1 MTAQAKMLSA
11 GRLTLLVG
19 VGMTLA
25 GFAWLLAGQDAA
37 RIDAKAYRLKHV
49 SAEEIASQL
58 EGLLSSDGAQHEVI
72 ADRDGNRVLVHGA
85 DGVQRLAAQL
95 IETLDRPTPS
105 QPAAPRPA
113 AAASSPPV
121 VRNYPIEASRL
132 AQTFDELRRKF
143 PPETGARIAADAR
156 SSQLLIVAPA
166 SLQQQIA
173 RTLQPT
179 TTAAGEAAK
188 RADAPTAAA
197 ASAAVIGPRA
207 GAVQT
212 ANLRNISARKL
223 EDELLRIWG
232 PRLARTTTDDG
243 DVAVFAL
250 RGEDAE
256 RPVLQVDRRQ
266 DAVGYLGEPDSAR
279 LWRRVVQALDRPRE
293 DRDGQ
298 RTDLVPLNR
307 ADPRKVE
314 HAVVLLQTG
323 GLPAGA
329 RATRLASAQVQQG
342 DDDDEASPQA
352 AAAQTAPGGAEPSS
366 PVLTDDEGGLIGPVQ
381 IDFLEGLDAIVL
393 RGHKRDVDRVRKIIS
408 EIETYSAETQPSIEI
423 VQLQHVGSQ
432 VLADLVGTVYNEI
445 LSPRQGRVTIRPL
458 VKPNALLLIGRPDS
472 VETVKGLIDK
482 LDQATAPETQFE
494 VFRLKHI
501 SAVDVQT
508 TVQNFFVDRL
518 GQTQQLGAQAAT
530 GTARPGLGTRVNVVA
545 DYRTNTL
552 IVQASPVDMQEVRRM
567 IVQLDIESPEASNE
581 LKIFR
586 LKNAL
591 ASDVGPVLQD
601 ALNWQLIG
609 SRIPLGASQTGAFG
623 AAQTFGQQD
632 ERARLRSA
640 MLTFMTVD
648 AEGGKAIQ
656 SGQLADVRVTVD
668 NNSNSLVVT
677 APHKSMSLIE
687 ALITELDA
695 LPNAQAQIKVFTI
708 VNGDARALVG
718 MLTQLLGQQTTAQPA
733 TAVFGQGALSPFL
746 ATGMQ
751 SGAASGESSLVPV
764 RFAVDQRTNS
774 IIATGSE
781 GDLGVVE
788 AILLR
793 LDEQSLREHK
803 TLVYWLANAPANDVA
818 TALNTW
824 IQQRTTLFQQQLAIS
839 PESPD
844 IQWNRRVIVVPE
856 TISNTII
863 ISAAPE
869 LFDEVKHVV
878 QSLDRRPPMI
888 KIDVLIAEVT
898 LTNTLEFGTE
908 LGLQDSLLY
917 DRLTGAPGVAGVPGF
932 NFNNKP
938 LGDSTNGNPGN
949 LLGQG
954 LSSFGLGRINPTLG
968 YGGLVLSASSD
979 AVAALIRA
987 LEQQGRAQ
995 ILSRPTV
1002 TTLDSQPASVNVGQV
1017 TARPGEISQ
1026 NNVTTMQGINEV
1038 QVGLLLGV
1046 TPRVT
1051 PDGLVIM
1058 EIDAEK
1064 SRLDQ
1069 TFVTIGENNI
1079 QNINNVTAST
1089 TISARSGQTVVFA
1102 GLIETT
1108 QTTDV
1113 RGIPFLSGLPVVG
1126 HLFKFTKNSD
1136 DRRELL
1142 IVLTPHIIRADN
1154 DFDRIRMV
1162 ESERMSWCL
1171 TDVMALYGNV
1181 EFAAR
1186 QGPWCDCETEVPMVY
1201 PDANPTG
1208 AVTAPQPMP
1217 MIDLNSSS
1225 QLSPTSDG
1233 QGRFREL
1240 QPSAMP
1246 SGAPPP
1252 NMSAPNALPTVNAGF
1267 YSPVGPA
1274 NYPAAALNYQPNQ
1287 PMPPGMNPNM
1297 PSAAAASGAF
1307 HEPFHEPVNGA
1318 RRLPQAPAAF
1328 DAAGVTGPGPM
1339 GPGPMGPGPMGPTST
1354 GPASM
1359 ERGTR

>member
-501 SAVDVQT
+501 SAVDAQT

-545 DYRTNTL
+545 DYRSNTL
-552 IVQASPVDMQEVRRM
+552 IVQASPVDMREVRRM

-609 SRIPLGASQTGAFG
+609 SRIPLGASQSGAFG

-803 TLVYWLANAPANDVA
+803 TLVYWLANAPAADVA

-1017 TARPGEISQ
+1017 TARPGDISQ
-1026 NNVTTMQGINEV
+1026 NNNSIMQGINEV
-1038 QVGLLLGV
+1038 QVGLVLGV

-1058 EIDAEK
+1058 EVDAEK
-1064 SRLDQ
+1064 SRLDPLNP
-1069 TFVTIGENNI
+1069 VTINGNVI
-1079 QNINNVTAST
+1079 KNINNVTAST

-1108 QTTDV
+1108 QSTDV
-1113 RGIPFLSGLPVVG
+1113 SGIPFLSGLPVIG
-1126 HLFKFTKNSD
+1126 HLFKFTQNID
-1136 DRRELL
+1136 DRHELL

-1240 QPSAMP
+1240 QPSAPSAMP
-1246 SGAPPP
+1246 PGMPPP
-1252 NMSAPNALPTVNAGF
+1252 NTSLTVNAGF
-1267 YSPVGPA
+1267 YSPVEPA
-1274 NYPAAALNYQPNQ
+1274 EYPEPVLNPPPNQ
-1287 PMPPGMNPNM
+1287 STPPGPNPNM
-1297 PSAAAASGAF
+1297 RSAAVVGAAF
-1307 HEPFHEPVNGA
+1307 HEPMNGV
-1318 RRLPQAPAAF
+1318 RRLPQASAALES
-1328 DAAGVTGPGPM
+1328 AGVTRPMSAGPG
-1339 GPGPMGPGPMGPTST
+1339 
-1354 GPASM
+1354 AM